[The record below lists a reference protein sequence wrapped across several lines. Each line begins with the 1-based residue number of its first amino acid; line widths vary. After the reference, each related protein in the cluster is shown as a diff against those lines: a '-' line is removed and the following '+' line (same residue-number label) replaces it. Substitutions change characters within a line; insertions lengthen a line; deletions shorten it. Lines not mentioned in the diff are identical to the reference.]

1 MDFDKPYEPSP
12 AAATTAAEPAG
23 DTSPRKR
30 PPNAIPALFRK
41 KAA

>member
-12 AAATTAAEPAG
+12 SALAKTQEPE
-23 DTSPRKR
+23 SPANGKR
-30 PPNAIPALFRK
+30 NSPIPALFRR